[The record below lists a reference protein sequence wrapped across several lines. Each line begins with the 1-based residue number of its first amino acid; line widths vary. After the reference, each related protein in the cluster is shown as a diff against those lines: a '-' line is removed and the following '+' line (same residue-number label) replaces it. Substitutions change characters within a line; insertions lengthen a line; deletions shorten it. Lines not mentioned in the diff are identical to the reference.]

1 VLQHLVR
8 VHDVERVVVERERV
22 HVADVELYV
31 EGATLAIIY

>member
-1 VLQHLVR
+1 VFVDAVAHGSAAAL
-8 VHDVERVVVERERV
+8 